1 MAGSEEEMSICR
13 MVLDALPN
21 WLASKPQ
28 CGDVAYL
35 IDDFLNKRYLYV
47 YRGPDDDP
55 YSHLISDQFAADW
68 FMKEVDK
75 LKVKET
81 EMDKRCENCK
91 YFKSG
96 GALCYC
102 SHKEHNGILVPKFVS
117 CTEHEPKQ
125 KIEAPFDNLKF
136 FIKDQKTGELE
147 IKYIC
152 EDCGKVMEAPFH
164 WQFRVPFG
172 ANKAPDKR
180 PGYYYW
186 CEECWEKESKK

>member
-1 MAGSEEEMSICR
+1 MAICR
-13 MVLDALPN
+13 MMYDKLNN
-21 WLASKPQ
+21 WLNNKPQ
-28 CGDVAYL
+28 HGDVAYL
-35 IDDFLNKRYLYV
+35 IEPITDKRYIYV

-81 EMDKRCENCK
+81 EMDKRCDNCK
-91 YFKSG
+91 YFKIMPGSFSW
-96 GALCYC
+96 C
-102 SHKEHNGILVPKFVS
+102 SHKDHAGMIVQMFTACARHEH
-117 CTEHEPKQ
+117 KQ

-136 FIKDQKTGELE
+136 FVKDQNTGELE
-147 IKYIC
+147 VKYIC
-152 EDCGKVMEAPFH
+152 EDCGMVMKAPFH

-172 ANKAPDKR
+172 ANKDPEKR

-186 CEECWEKESKK
+186 CEACWEKEKKK

>member
-1 MAGSEEEMSICR
+1 MVGSEEEMSICR
-13 MVLDALPN
+13 MVLDELPN

-35 IDDFLNKRYLYV
+35 IDNILDKRYLYV

-81 EMDKRCENCK
+81 EMDKRCDNCK
-91 YFKSG
+91 YYKHAGDFNF
-96 GALCYC
+96 C
-102 SHKEHNGILVPKFVS
+102 SHKEHNGVIVPKYTS
-117 CTEHEPKQ
+117 CPEHEFTQ

-136 FIKDQKTGELE
+136 FVKDQNTGELE
-147 IKYIC
+147 VKYIC
-152 EDCGKVMEAPFH
+152 EDCGRVMETPFH
-164 WQFRVPFG
+164 WQFRVLFG
-172 ANKAPDKR
+172 ANKDPEKR

-186 CEECWEKESKK
+186 CEACWEKEKKK

>member
-1 MAGSEEEMSICR
+1 MAVGDRIDMAICR
-13 MVLDALPN
+13 MMYDKLNN
-21 WLASKPQ
+21 WLNNKPQ
-28 CGDVAYL
+28 HGDVAYL
-35 IDDFLNKRYLYV
+35 IEPITDKRYIYV

-81 EMDKRCENCK
+81 EMDKRCDNCK
-91 YFKSG
+91 YFKTMQGSFSW
-96 GALCYC
+96 C
-102 SHKEHNGILVPKFVS
+102 SHKDHAGMIVQTFTACARHEH
-117 CTEHEPKQ
+117 KQ

-136 FIKDQKTGELE
+136 FVKDQNTGELE
-147 IKYIC
+147 VKYIC

-172 ANKAPDKR
+172 ANKDPEKR

-186 CEECWEKESKK
+186 CEACWEK